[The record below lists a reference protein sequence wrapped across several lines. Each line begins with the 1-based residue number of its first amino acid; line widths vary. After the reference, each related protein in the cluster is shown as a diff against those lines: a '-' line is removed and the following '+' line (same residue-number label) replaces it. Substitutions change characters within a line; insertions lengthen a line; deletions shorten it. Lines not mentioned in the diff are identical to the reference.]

1 MQNNPI
7 PEQIPFQNIPPG
19 TSTTEYVAKLISFLE
34 EYLPTFPK
42 DKTLDKAQSE
52 NDLTEEL
59 YKFLTRHARL
69 TGLPFEFQPE
79 KSQKRPNQTGHA
91 KRMDIATRINT
102 LDIDMEVIYCLEAK
116 KLPTD
121 KIEGK
126 REKEYVEGKGG
137 AIERFKKEVHGLDDQ
152 GNLLS
157 PNGII
162 AYVTEKSFEHWHEQ
176 INQWVIDV
184 PWPPN
189 ECLNCEYFSSIGKLT
204 SNHLRISGSRLDLIH
219 FWVNI

>member
-1 MQNNPI
+1 MPNNPI

-19 TSTTEYVAKLISFLE
+19 TSTTEYVVKLISFLE
-34 EYLPTFPK
+34 HNLPLFPK
-42 DKTLDKAQSE
+42 EKTLHKTQNE

-59 YKFLTRHARL
+59 YNFLTRKAWL
-69 TGLPFEFQPE
+69 TNSPFVFQPE
-79 KSQKRPNQTGHA
+79 KSQKRPNQKGHA
-91 KRMDIATRINT
+91 KRMDIATKINT
-102 LDIDMEVIYCLEAK
+102 LDIDMELIYCLEAK

-121 KIEGK
+121 KIGGK

-137 AIERFKKEVHGLDDQ
+137 AIERFRNEVHGLDDQ

-162 AYVTEKSFEHWHEQ
+162 AYVTENSFQHWHEQ
-176 INQWVIDV
+176 INLWITDV
-184 PWPPN
+184 PWPSN

-204 SNHLRISGSRLDLIH
+204 SNHLRVSGSNLDLIH